1 MFFFMFFPFL
11 TYLHPIS
18 NKNNSSV
25 SSKFLPGHVNR
36 HVKQLI
42 YKTSIFKIFN
52 DFKKF
57 LTFFQNSADYN
68 FTFSNSLSF
77 NAICDGN
84 LAIPEYI
91 LTLYTQLIT
100 VSIKLKNVSPLF

>member
-25 SSKFLPGHVNR
+25 SNKFLPGHVNR

-57 LTFFQNSADYN
+57 LTFFNNSVDYN
-68 FTFSNSLSF
+68 FTFSHSLSF
-77 NAICDGN
+77 NSTCDDN
-84 LAIPEYI
+84 LVIPKCI

-100 VSIKLKNVSPLF
+100 A